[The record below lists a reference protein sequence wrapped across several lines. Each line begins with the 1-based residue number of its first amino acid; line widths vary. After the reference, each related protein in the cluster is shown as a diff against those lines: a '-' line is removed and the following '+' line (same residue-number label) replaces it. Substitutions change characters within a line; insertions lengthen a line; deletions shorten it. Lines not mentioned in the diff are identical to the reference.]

1 MGYRLFLDDE
11 RDPPRIP
18 WRERLRAL
26 FARLL
31 GLPPSPDVAPWT
43 VVRSYEAAIA
53 VIAERGLP
61 QHIAFDHDLGLG
73 ADGKPDRSGYD
84 LAKWIVEYVLD
95 HDSDLSGFTW
105 YVHSQNP
112 AGARNIDALLTN
124 LKSVV
129 QGRRDSASG

>member
-1 MGYRLFLDDE
+1 MSYRLFLDDE

-18 WRERLRAL
+18 WRKRLGAV
-26 FARLL
+26 FGRLL
-31 GLPPSPDVAPWT
+31 GWPTSPDVEPWI
-43 VVRSYEAAIA
+43 VVRSYDAAVA
-53 VIAERGLP
+53 VIAQRGLP
-61 QHIAFDHDLGLG
+61 RHIAFDHDLGLG
-73 ADGKPDRSGYD
+73 ADGEPARSGYD
-84 LAKWIVEYVLD
+84 LAKWIVDYSLD

-112 AGARNIDALLTN
+112 AGARNIDALLAN